1 MADASISLSDHIK
14 LLGITLDN
22 RLSFDKHVSNVCSIS
37 YFHIQALHHIRT
49 FLDLESS
56 KTFACAIVSSRL
68 DCANSCLYGVSSYNI
83 HRQQRVQNCLAR
95 VVKPTHSATASRS
108 LLASFHCM
116 DAYYPPIRQ
125 RVTFQLAGLVYR
137 SRRETSP
144 AYHSSPLHALRSN
157 ATTSILFRPPSC

>member
-1 MADASISLSDHIK
+1 MAYASVSLSDHIK

-37 YFHIQALHHIRT
+37 YFHIQAVRHVRA
-49 FLDLESS
+49 FLDLESRKS
-56 KTFACAIVSSRL
+56 IACAIVSSRL
-68 DCANSCLYGVSSYNI
+68 DYANSCLYGVSYNF
-83 HRQQRVQNCLAR
+83 HRLQRVQNGLAR
-95 VVKPTHSATASRS
+95 LVKPTHSATASR
-108 LLASFHCM
+108 LLFASFHCM